1 VLLIVGAPW
10 QPLSACGKRAQKVA
24 VRRSVKASV
33 FGNFRGSVASLGLK
47 RSGLCFGR
55 EKLKFIASW
64 VSKGFWAPQDRYR
77 RLVYKINSFSLN
89 SPLKGQNGFRATFGQ
104 LHDPAGDGFHD
115 FFVFVSI
122 LKLVVN
128 IGNAA
133 LAMVLDSVHG
143 VAAKT

>member
-1 VLLIVGAPW
+1 MAPLKHAENARRKLPCGARSKRPF
-10 QPLSACGKRAQKVA
+10 SAT
-24 VRRSVKASV
+24 
-33 FGNFRGSVASLGLK
+33 FGDRWPSLGLK
-47 RSGLCFGR
+47 RSGLCLAV
-55 EKLKFIASW
+55 KSW
-64 VSKGFWAPQDRYR
+64 YQSQVGFLRALGPRDRYR
-77 RLVYKINSFSLN
+77 RLFYKINSFSLN
-89 SPLKGQNGFRATFGQ
+89 SPLKGQNVFRATFGQ

-128 IGNAA
+128 IGDAA